1 MATTIKL
8 KRSSVPGKKPT
19 TSDLAAGEIGLNIR
33 DGKMFGAN
41 SSTVFEIGAN
51 VQAIHVGSITV
62 GNGGTTFTLPTA
74 RGSDKQFIQ
83 TNGSGV
89 LSFQSVNFTSNAYAA
104 ANSYVNTRENAIFA
118 NVNPRIISVVGTA
131 ATGNTKAV
139 QALADAAAANTRAEG
154 ARTLAVA
161 ANTRAEGAR
170 TLAVSVNTSLNAYKA
185 NTNPRFDLYLEV
197 ANVATNTSISNVAFT
212 AANNNLK
219 ILTNDS
225 RVFSIDLSSLS
236 EDAGV
241 NGVFANVNPRI
252 VSVVGTAATAN
263 TKAVQALTDAAAANT
278 RAEGAR
284 TLAVNAN
291 TNQNAYKANVNP
303 RIISV
308 VSTAATANTKAV
320 QALADAAAA
329 NTRAEGART
338 LAVTANTRAGAGL
351 GIAATANT
359 KAVQALA
366 DAAAANT
373 RAEGARTLAVTANTR
388 AGAGLSIAATANTKA
403 VQALADAAAAN
414 TRAEGARTLAVAAN
428 TRAEGARTLAV
439 SANSNLNAYKAN
451 TNPRFDLYLEVANA
465 SSGQT
470 VTQFKYFPTS
480 NTTIFSGND
489 ADSNALNVSNSNVE
503 AYLNGIKLVKN
514 DDFRV
519 PNSTHLITYANTVNG
534 DSLEI
539 VSYNGA
545 VSILNNTSFSGNSNF
560 DTGTLFVD
568 GTNNRVGIGTTTT
581 TDAGVTITPSVTRAG
596 GWDAH
601 LALQSTA
608 ADDFPALLF
617 TNAATN
623 RYGGIVSTNDASGN
637 VTNNVTAVIDFFM
650 SSATDGNIRVRTNTD
665 VGSSAPVTQWQ
676 FTHDGNLKAMVNGN
690 GIDFSATEGSGASS
704 SVLYDYEEGT
714 WTPSITQGW
723 TSVTYF
729 SSQQFGKYTKIGN
742 TVHAWF
748 FLRFSGTS
756 AGNQVLIGG
765 LPYTTPDSAN
775 VELAHRGGSVTYFDV
790 PVDAAGAIT
799 AYTGGGST
807 TIQFYHF
814 DDGGASALSNG
825 DAVNNYLIGSVI
837 YWVE

>member
-62 GNGGTTFTLPTA
+62 GNGGTTFALPTA
-74 RGSDKQFIQ
+74 RGTDKQFIQ

-89 LSFQSVNFTSNAYAA
+89 LSFQSINFTSNAYAA

-197 ANVATNTSISNVAFT
+197 AN
-212 AANNNLK
+212 
-219 ILTNDS
+219 
-225 RVFSIDLSSLS
+225 
-236 EDAGV
+236 
-241 NGVFANVNPRI
+241 
-252 VSVVGTAATAN
+252 
-263 TKAVQALTDAAAANT
+263 
-278 RAEGAR
+278 
-284 TLAVNAN
+284 
-291 TNQNAYKANVNP
+291 
-303 RIISV
+303 
-308 VSTAATANTKAV
+308 
-320 QALADAAAA
+320 
-329 NTRAEGART
+329 
-338 LAVTANTRAGAGL
+338 
-351 GIAATANT
+351 
-359 KAVQALA
+359 
-366 DAAAANT
+366 
-373 RAEGARTLAVTANTR
+373 
-388 AGAGLSIAATANTKA
+388 
-403 VQALADAAAAN
+403 
-414 TRAEGARTLAVAAN
+414 
-428 TRAEGARTLAV
+428 
-439 SANSNLNAYKAN
+439 
-451 TNPRFDLYLEVANA
+451 A

-489 ADSNALNVSNSNVE
+489 ADSNALNISNSNVE

-568 GTNNRVGIGTTTT
+568 GTNNRVGILDTAPTNPLHVEGAQGFATSAST
-581 TDAGVTITPSVTRAG
+581 
-596 GWDAH
+596 
-601 LALQSTA
+601 LA
-608 ADDFPALLF
+608 
-617 TNAATN
+617 
-623 RYGGIVSTNDASGN
+623 
-637 VTNNVTAVIDFFM
+637 
-650 SSATDGNIRVRTNTD
+650 
-665 VGSSAPVTQWQ
+665 
-676 FTHDGNLKAMVNGN
+676 
-690 GIDFSATEGSGASS
+690 
-704 SVLYDYEEGT
+704 
-714 WTPSITQGW
+714 
-723 TSVTYF
+723 TSVT
-729 SSQQFGKYTKIGN
+729 K
-742 TVHAWF
+742 
-748 FLRFSGTS
+748 
-756 AGNQVLIGG
+756 
-765 LPYTTPDSAN
+765 
-775 VELAHRGGSVTYFDV
+775 
-790 PVDAAGAIT
+790 AAAR
-799 AYTGGGST
+799 
-807 TIQFYHF
+807 
-814 DDGGASALSNG
+814 
-825 DAVNNYLIGSVI
+825 
-837 YWVE
+837 